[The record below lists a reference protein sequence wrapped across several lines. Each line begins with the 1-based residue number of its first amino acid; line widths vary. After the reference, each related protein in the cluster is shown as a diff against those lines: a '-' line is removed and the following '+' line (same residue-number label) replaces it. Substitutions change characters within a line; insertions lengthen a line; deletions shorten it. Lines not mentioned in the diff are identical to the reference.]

1 MLTTANQLHV
11 AQEHE
16 DGPILEHVNELIDSL
31 EARGIKPTP
40 EDEQDDGGWED
51 VDADSEDGDGDVA
64 MS

>member
-1 MLTTANQLHV
+1 MTDTIQLHT
-11 AQEHE
+11 AQEHG

-31 EARGIKPTP
+31 EAKGIKPTP

-51 VDADSEDGDGDVA
+51 VDADSEDSDGDVE